1 MWICLSTL
9 FVVSGPFKI
18 ISYRLWKE
26 GYKSNGKVERGGKK
40 EENQKNV
47 YRSGQADWEGSLYE
61 KVLTWMIPERTV
73 TVAATIT
80 L

>member
-1 MWICLSTL
+1 MG
-9 FVVSGPFKI
+9 SG
-18 ISYRLWKE
+18 RA
-26 GYKSNGKVERGGKK
+26 GKK

-47 YRSGQADWEGSLYE
+47 YRSGQADWEGRLYE

-80 L
+80 LQLSCDELLLIELL